1 MKLLLDQN
9 LSRRL
14 LGMLAAEY
22 PKTEHVLLI
31 GMAKDKDTDIWD
43 FAAKNGYATRNGV
56 SMEKIKTRYGGLL
69 KSNWTAR
76 RILVPEYTC
85 HRPSV
90 EETPYQ
96 NDSWQSCP
104 ER

>member
-31 GMAKDKDTDIWD
+31 GMAQDGDTDIWD
-43 FAAKNGYATRNGV
+43 FAAKNGYATRNGFPWKR
-56 SMEKIKTRYGGLL
+56 SKHDMAA
-69 KSNWTAR
+69 S
-76 RILVPEYTC
+76 
-85 HRPSV
+85 
-90 EETPYQ
+90 
-96 NDSWQSCP
+96 
-104 ER
+104 